1 MKIPLP
7 SKFIYYTDDRTA
19 SAYVRKNTL
28 YINGLIS
35 WEKLAYD
42 LCYALNGRKV
52 CTYCGKTVKKSKMTL
67 DHMFPRFF
75 GGVSIPT
82 NLTPACKS
90 CNNKKS
96 DLNYYEF
103 KVFRTM
109 NEKDGKRYR
118 MSIYRK
124 KRKIRFQRG
133 FDLPRNWT
141 TSMDIKD
148 IIARPIPDDGRNQ
161 KKYQRVT
168 HFVERYGHLP
178 NPIVVSANDVLL
190 EGNTIYWVSVDFG
203 FEYVQVIRLDNV
215 FVKLL

>member
-7 SKFIYYTDDRTA
+7 SKFIYYTNDRTA

-52 CTYCGKTVKKSKMTL
+52 CTYCGKTIKKSKMTL

-124 KRKIRFQRG
+124 K
-133 FDLPRNWT
+133 
-141 TSMDIKD
+141 
-148 IIARPIPDDGRNQ
+148 
-161 KKYQRVT
+161 
-168 HFVERYGHLP
+168 E
-178 NPIVVSANDVLL
+178 
-190 EGNTIYWVSVDFG
+190 
-203 FEYVQVIRLDNV
+203 RLDFKEV
-215 FVKLL
+215 LIFQGIGQLRWILKISSQDQSQMMVETRRSTKELLTLLRGMVICQIQLLFLQMMCYLKETLFIGLLLISVLSMSKL

>member
-7 SKFIYYTDDRTA
+7 SKFIYYTNDRTA

-109 NEKDGKRYR
+109 NEKDGKHYR

-124 KRKIRFQRG
+124 K
-133 FDLPRNWT
+133 
-141 TSMDIKD
+141 
-148 IIARPIPDDGRNQ
+148 
-161 KKYQRVT
+161 
-168 HFVERYGHLP
+168 E
-178 NPIVVSANDVLL
+178 
-190 EGNTIYWVSVDFG
+190 
-203 FEYVQVIRLDNV
+203 RLDFKEV
-215 FVKLL
+215 LIFQGIGQLRWILKISSQDQSQMMVEIRKSTKELLTLLRGMVICQIQLLFLQMMCYLKETLFIGLLLISVLSMSKL

>member
-7 SKFIYYTDDRTA
+7 SKFIYYTNDRTA

-124 KRKIRFQRG
+124 K
-133 FDLPRNWT
+133 
-141 TSMDIKD
+141 
-148 IIARPIPDDGRNQ
+148 
-161 KKYQRVT
+161 
-168 HFVERYGHLP
+168 E
-178 NPIVVSANDVLL
+178 
-190 EGNTIYWVSVDFG
+190 
-203 FEYVQVIRLDNV
+203 RLDFKEV
-215 FVKLL
+215 LIFQGIGQLRWILKISSQDQSQMMVETRRSTKELLTLLRGMVICQIQLLFLQMMCYLKETLFIGLLLISVLSMSKL

>member
-124 KRKIRFQRG
+124 KRKIIGQLRWILKISSQDQSQMMVETRKSTKELLTLLRG
-133 FDLPRNWT
+133 MVICQIQLLFLQMMCYLKET
-141 TSMDIKD
+141 LFIGLLLISVLSM
-148 IIARPIPDDGRNQ
+148 
-161 KKYQRVT
+161 
-168 HFVERYGHLP
+168 
-178 NPIVVSANDVLL
+178 S
-190 EGNTIYWVSVDFG
+190 
-203 FEYVQVIRLDNV
+203 
-215 FVKLL
+215 KL

>member
-7 SKFIYYTDDRTA
+7 SKFIYYTNDRTA

-52 CTYCGKTVKKSKMTL
+52 CTYCGKTIKKSKMTL

-124 KRKIRFQRG
+124 K
-133 FDLPRNWT
+133 
-141 TSMDIKD
+141 
-148 IIARPIPDDGRNQ
+148 
-161 KKYQRVT
+161 
-168 HFVERYGHLP
+168 E
-178 NPIVVSANDVLL
+178 
-190 EGNTIYWVSVDFG
+190 
-203 FEYVQVIRLDNV
+203 RLDFKEV
-215 FVKLL
+215 LIFQGIGQLRWILKISSQDQSQMMVEIRKSTKELLTLLRGMVICQIQLLFLQMMCYLKETLFIGLLLISVLSMSKL

>member
-7 SKFIYYTDDRTA
+7 SKFIYYTNDRTA

-124 KRKIRFQRG
+124 K
-133 FDLPRNWT
+133 
-141 TSMDIKD
+141 
-148 IIARPIPDDGRNQ
+148 
-161 KKYQRVT
+161 
-168 HFVERYGHLP
+168 E
-178 NPIVVSANDVLL
+178 
-190 EGNTIYWVSVDFG
+190 
-203 FEYVQVIRLDNV
+203 RLDFKEV
-215 FVKLL
+215 LIFQGIGQLRWILKISSQDQSQMMVETRKSTKELLTLLRGMVICQIQLLFLQMMCYLKETLFIGLLLISVLSMSKL

>member
-7 SKFIYYTDDRTA
+7 SKFIYYTNDRTA

-90 CNNKKS
+90 CNNKKIRWILKIS
-96 DLNYYEF
+96 SQDQSQMMVETRKSTKELLTLLRGMVICQIQLLFLQMMCYLKETLF
-103 KVFRTM
+103 IGLLLISVLS
-109 NEKDGKRYR
+109 
-118 MSIYRK
+118 MS
-124 KRKIRFQRG
+124 
-133 FDLPRNWT
+133 
-141 TSMDIKD
+141 
-148 IIARPIPDDGRNQ
+148 
-161 KKYQRVT
+161 
-168 HFVERYGHLP
+168 
-178 NPIVVSANDVLL
+178 
-190 EGNTIYWVSVDFG
+190 
-203 FEYVQVIRLDNV
+203 
-215 FVKLL
+215 KL